1 MLKNKSN
8 FIEYNI
14 IIPFFIKKWYRKW
27 EKTKK
32 IVHLI
37 IETEKIFTNVHF
49 ELYLTKAKKV
59 NIMQNN
65 SLPIT
70 KIVI

>member
-27 EKTKK
+27 EKTKE

-37 IETEKIFTNVHF
+37 IDTEKIFTNVHF
-49 ELYLTKAKKV
+49 ELYSTCMDNVKKMT
-59 NIMQNN
+59 NTLALWEKMW
-65 SLPIT
+65 
-70 KIVI
+70 